1 MESGLLKIGDCLLD
15 LGRHR
20 VVRNG
25 QLAHLEPRDFE
36 VLVQLVDNAPNLVTS
51 RALLRVAWRSKVVGD
66 NVLHQSVGRLRRL
79 LGDDAKNP
87 TYIQTLPR
95 LGYQVIAPVTRVAA
109 ATKPH
114 LELSPLAVLPF
125 RDYSASQN
133 SPYLIDGL
141 SFELSHQLM
150 QIGTQV
156 ISLDRG
162 ARAHRIGM
170 GDVEVG
176 ARLGAKTVLHGSLM
190 VADGRVR
197 VAAMLSNVDFERH
210 IWTAKYDHRL
220 DQIFDLHTVVSEE
233 IVQNIVEYFMPDECT
248 LRFDPLPPKSADA
261 VHVKATG
268 SATLNLPSR
277 DSELGSV
284 ASGAD

>member
-1 MESGLLKIGDCLLD
+1 MDSGLLKIGDCLLD
-15 LGRHR
+15 LGRR
-20 VVRNG
+20 RIVRDG
-25 QLAHLEPRDFE
+25 DWAPLEPRDFE
-36 VLVQLVDNAPNLVTS
+36 VLLQLVENAPNLVKS

-66 NVLHQSVGRLRRL
+66 NVLHQSVARLRRL

-87 TYIQTLPR
+87 HYIQTLPR
-95 LGYQVIAPVTRVAA
+95 LGYQFVAPVRRLPA

-133 SPYLIDGL
+133 NPYLIDGL

-162 ARAHRIGM
+162 ARAQRIGM

-197 VAAMLSNVDFERH
+197 IAAMLSDVDFERH

-220 DQIFDLHTVVSEE
+220 DQIFDLHTIVAEE
-233 IVQNIVEYFMPDECT
+233 VMQNIVRHFSPDECT
-248 LRFDPLPPKSADA
+248 RRFGPMPPRSAEA
-261 VHVKATG
+261 VNVSEKEV
-268 SATLNLPSR
+268 PS
-277 DSELGSV
+277 DKVLGSI
-284 ASGAD
+284 ASSGSSA